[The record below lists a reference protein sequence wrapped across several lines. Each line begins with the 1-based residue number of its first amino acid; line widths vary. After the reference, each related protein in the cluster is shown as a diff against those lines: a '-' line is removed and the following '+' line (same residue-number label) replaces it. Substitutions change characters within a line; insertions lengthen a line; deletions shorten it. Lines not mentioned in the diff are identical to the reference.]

1 MREQQSKK
9 PIIRF
14 ILSVMLLIVV
24 IGALLM
30 AFSKEKEAETQ
41 AEFRNLD
48 NLAIKIA
55 EYEMYYR
62 DPHMVS
68 KEEATFQ
75 SLYDTLEKYVLIYH
89 LEQAGYDWD
98 EAKRQ
103 LHEKTTREAV
113 EYDINHPILKD
124 YFEQMFATLG
134 ITKDDYLKQYA
145 LIEKEYEL
153 KYRYMFEKQ
162 LQVDTIGLF
171 HSSDALGTYL
181 NLIGMTK
188 RQLYKLEKKIPTN
201 TKPLDPQPDMPFPTN
216 GYNMQVAKN
225 EAGEYIFAS
234 VPTKLEYEERY
245 SDILYALEKQLMDL
259 ELSRAT
265 LDLYKK
271 ALAAYTDEDEEQMKY
286 AKELEAVFEVLERTV
301 NGK

>member
-1 MREQQSKK
+1 MN
-9 PIIRF
+9 RF
-14 ILSVMLLIVV
+14 DLLTISVRNLWRRKTRSLLTVLGVV
-24 IGALLM
+24 IGTSSIVVMISLGLALDAGFQEQLQQM
-30 AFSKEKEAETQ
+30 GDLNIISVSEDGNQQGAEKEAETQ

-48 NLAIKIA
+48 DLAIKIA

-145 LIEKEYEL
+145 LIEKYYSFRNET
-153 KYRYMFEKQ
+153 EKWR
-162 LQVDTIGLF
+162 LL
-171 HSSDALGTYL
+171 
-181 NLIGMTK
+181 
-188 RQLYKLEKKIPTN
+188 
-201 TKPLDPQPDMPFPTN
+201 
-216 GYNMQVAKN
+216 
-225 EAGEYIFAS
+225 
-234 VPTKLEYEERY
+234 
-245 SDILYALEKQLMDL
+245 
-259 ELSRAT
+259 
-265 LDLYKK
+265 
-271 ALAAYTDEDEEQMKY
+271 
-286 AKELEAVFEVLERTV
+286 
-301 NGK
+301 